1 MVVLNKIYTKRGD
14 DGKTE
19 LGNGERVKKFSKRVE
34 AYGTVD
40 ELNSLIG
47 IVTSLDIDKDL
58 KNSLLKIQNDLFDI
72 GADLCVP
79 KDDNNNFSP
88 FRFPSKYVLRLE
100 NEIDLM
106 NSSIEPIKSFV
117 LPGGSRVSSQ
127 LHLCRTTCRRAERYV
142 VELMEKRAFP
152 SSVFSLHFLCYLHE
166 ISPFFIFS
174 YFLPFFHF
182 LRVKEY
188 LEEEFGI
195 PTCIVLILRN

>member
-88 FRFPSKYVLRLE
+88 FRFPSNYVLRLE

-106 NSSIEPIKSFV
+106 NTSIEPIKSFV
-117 LPGGSRVSSQ
+117 LPGGSRISSQ

-142 VELMEKRAFP
+142 VELMESEDSNPEVLKYLNRLSDWFFVSARKYNDNGKSDILWIP
-152 SSVFSLHFLCYLHE
+152 S
-166 ISPFFIFS
+166 
-174 YFLPFFHF
+174 
-182 LRVKEY
+182 K
-188 LEEEFGI
+188 
-195 PTCIVLILRN
+195 NKK

>member
-1 MVVLNKIYTKRGD
+1 MVILNKIYTKRGD

-19 LGNGERVKKFSKRVE
+19 LGNGERVKKFSKRVV

-58 KNSLLKIQNDLFDI
+58 QKSLLKIQNDLFDI

-79 KDDNNNFSP
+79 KDEKNNDFSP
-88 FRFPSKYVLRLE
+88 FRFPNNFVLRLE

-127 LHLCRTTCRRAERYV
+127 FHLCRTTCRRAERYV
-142 VELMEKRAFP
+142 VELMEKEDINPEVLKYLNRLSDWFFVSARKYNENGKNDILWVP
-152 SSVFSLHFLCYLHE
+152 SKNK
-166 ISPFFIFS
+166 
-174 YFLPFFHF
+174 
-182 LRVKEY
+182 KE
-188 LEEEFGI
+188 
-195 PTCIVLILRN
+195 